1 MRPVPQTKLRTPPMP
16 TDFVERAELL
26 AELDAGDAVGVT
38 LVCAPLGYGKTL
50 LLTHWATRPSPVE
63 TAWVTID
70 EGDND
75 PRRLWASVLAALAP
89 HTPLPVS
96 DVTQSS
102 FAWSAAEHARL
113 VAEVMDSLQALS
125 SPIRLILDNVEELTD
140 PESLR
145 GLRILVRSLP
155 RHVHLVLSSTF
166 DPPLGLNRLRLSGQL
181 RELRVDRMRFSLAES
196 ATLLA
201 RAAPSLTSSQ
211 VEMLHQRTGG
221 WVAGLRLAAL
231 AIADEPDADRF
242 VAEFSGDERFVADY
256 LTGEVLNR
264 FDPDRLAF
272 LRAISIADPVSVE
285 LAAELSGR
293 DDAGVRLHV
302 LERDTSLLTSV
313 GWQRD
318 TYRLQPLLRTYL
330 LADLR
335 RHGLRRLH
343 EFHVAAA
350 RWWEANHEAVRAL
363 EHARLGGDTAL
374 LSELVRRNAVRLI
387 ANGDQVPLR
396 RVLDDLGGD
405 AIVNDPHL
413 ALVSAI
419 TNLDI
424 GDVGAAQS
432 DLRHARDSWP
442 EQCTPELVVL
452 RSLVE
457 QFGAASPGQTT
468 GVAEVLRTD
477 AGEVPATRE
486 LQALMWLSSGGAHLE
501 SGDLRTAH
509 AGFATALSL
518 AQRWGFDY
526 LAMHAHTGLGLA
538 ALRVG
543 DLVAAREACVAA
555 TAAAVE
561 RGWQASAWSAVACA
575 VLGFI
580 ELQRAEPTAAGHL
593 AAAALEARAAKNS
606 PPLRFA
612 LGVVQGAAT
621 YDGQDHMGGLA
632 AMQRA
637 RSELGDRHAD
647 PALPA
652 AALLESRAAL
662 QLGHLAAARTVRGW
676 LADCISDCAELELMR
691 AWTATTEGHE
701 KHARVLLRRVLEG
714 TNPAL
719 LPHTPVEAWLLEAG
733 LCLRAGES
741 AAGRHALLTALGLA
755 QPIDVMR
762 PFVMAD
768 PVVREL
774 LVAQQGG
781 FGAFNAFAARAVTAS
796 AVAQTN
802 TAKALS
808 ERELTVLM
816 MLPSLLSLVDIAAV
830 LTVSVNTVKSH
841 VRSIYAKLGVS
852 SRRGAVLAAHENG
865 LLPIGAQS
873 GLTDRSSGAAS

>member
-1 MRPVPQTKLRTPPMP
+1 MRRVPQMKLRTPPMP

-26 AELDAGDAVGVT
+26 AELDAGDAAGVT
-38 LVCAPLGYGKTL
+38 LVCAPPGYGKTL
-50 LLTHWATRPSPVE
+50 LLTHWSTRPSPVE

-70 EGDND
+70 GDDND
-75 PRRLWASVLAALAP
+75 PWRLWASVLAAVAP

-96 DVTQSS
+96 DVTQSLS
-102 FAWSAAEHARL
+102 AWSPAEPARL
-113 VAEVMDSLQALS
+113 VADVMDSLQALS
-125 SPIRLILDNVEELTD
+125 SPMRLILDNVEELTD

-145 GLRILVRSLP
+145 GLRILVRNLP

-166 DPPLGLNRLRLSGQL
+166 DPPLGLNRLRMSGQL
-181 RELRVDRMRFSLAES
+181 RELRADRMRFSLAES

-231 AIADEPDADRF
+231 AIADEPDPDRF
-242 VAEFSGDERFVADY
+242 VTEFSGDERFVADY
-256 LTGEVLNR
+256 LTGEILDR
-264 FDPDRLAF
+264 LDPDTLAF
-272 LRAISIADPVSVE
+272 LRAISIADPVSAE

-293 DDAGVRLHV
+293 DDAGVLLNV
-302 LERDTSLLTSV
+302 LEHGTSLLSPV

-343 EFHVAAA
+343 ELHATAA

-363 EHARLGGDTAL
+363 EHARLGEDAAL
-374 LSELVRRNAVRLI
+374 LSEVVRRNAVRLI
-387 ANGDQVPLR
+387 VNGDRVPLR

-413 ALVSAI
+413 ALLSAI
-419 TNLDI
+419 MNLDI

-432 DLRHARDSWP
+432 DLRHARESWP
-442 EQCTPELVVL
+442 AQSTPELVVL

-457 QFGAASPGQTT
+457 QFGAVSPGQTP
-468 GVAEVLRTD
+468 GPAEALRAD
-477 AGEVPATRE
+477 AGEVPATPE
-486 LQALMWLSSGGAHLE
+486 LEALMWLSLGWAHLE
-501 SGDLRTAH
+501 SGDPRTARPE
-509 AGFATALSL
+509 FATALRL
-518 AQRWGFDY
+518 AQRWRFDY
-526 LAMHAHTGLGLA
+526 LAMQLHTCLGLA

-555 TAAAVE
+555 TEAAVE
-561 RGWQASAWSAVACA
+561 HGWQASVWSAVAGA

-580 ELQRAEPTAAGHL
+580 ELQRAEPTAAGRL
-593 AAAALEARAAKNS
+593 AAAVLEAQAAKTS

-612 LGVVQGAAT
+612 LEVIQSAAT

-637 RSELGDRHAD
+637 RSKLGDRHAD
-647 PALPA
+647 PALLAA
-652 AALLESRAAL
+652 AALFESRAAL
-662 QLGHLAAARTVRGW
+662 QLGHIVAARTARGW
-676 LADCISDCAELELMR
+676 LADCISDCAELELIR
-691 AWTATTEGHE
+691 AWTATAEGHE
-701 KHARVLLRRVLEG
+701 KHARALLRPVLEG
-714 TNPAL
+714 SSPAL
-719 LPHTPVEAWLLEAG
+719 LPHTPVEAWLQEAG
-733 LCLRAGES
+733 LCLRAGER

-755 QPIDVMR
+755 HPIDVMR

-768 PVVREL
+768 PGVREL
-774 LVAQQGG
+774 LVAQQGS

-796 AVAQTN
+796 TLARTN

-808 ERELTVLM
+808 ERELAVLT

-830 LTVSVNTVKSH
+830 LTLSVNTVKSH
-841 VRSIYAKLGVS
+841 VRSIYTKLGVS
-852 SRRGAVLAAHENG
+852 SRRGAVLAAHEKG
-865 LLPIGAQS
+865 LLPIGGRS
-873 GLTDRSSGAAS
+873 G